1 MKKRKVC
8 LVLVT
13 KKTTKNRIEI
23 FQKLEFPQSKKV
35 INPHNRLHNHKHN
48 NSQLNNKSKKNQSK
62 LFLHLKI

>member
-1 MKKRKVC
+1 MKKRKVY

-23 FQKLEFPQSKKV
+23 FQKLEFPQSTKV
-35 INPHNRLHNHKHN
+35 INPHYRLHHHKHN